1 MVGEMNASCDS
12 YGAEAPWSLW
22 LSDGAESDCY
32 DNVRP
37 TTRGNGFPAQMRQH
51 RKQVEERSAQRL
63 KHSAYHADL
72 RLQSDNNFIDM
83 GQRHRRKSNQ
93 KSSYK
98 QRQQP
103 CEEPSGNYPDPDG
116 AGRAAQEG
124 GIAPLS
130 SALGSRTKSDEQ
142 ARRPSK
148 QQASKYVDCGP
159 RRGRFHQ
166 RRVASAFHQW
176 SAALLER
183 FGGSGYD
190 DAVQFLKE
198 SRPGQ
203 AKPQDGLH
211 QLCEKLGLDSDDASL
226 LAQLESEKKP
236 TVEQLVQVG
245 MSIGNS
251 LYPGIPRLLPEQVS
265 TADDAKDVHAEE
277 PCNEAVKT
285 ERKKPRKCRPWHA
298 SLAALPQIS
307 SKQLLRS

>member
-22 LSDGAESDCY
+22 LSDGAESDRH
-32 DNVRP
+32 DSSLRSSKN
-37 TTRGNGFPAQMRQH
+37 GNGFPAQMRQH
-51 RKQVEERSAQRL
+51 RKKVEERSAQRL

-72 RLQSDNNFIDM
+72 RLQSNNNFIDL
-83 GQRHRRKSNQ
+83 GQRHRRKLNQ
-93 KSSYK
+93 KYSSQK

-103 CEEPSGNYPDPDG
+103 SEDRPGNCSNPEE
-116 AGRAAQEG
+116 AGRTAQ
-124 GIAPLS
+124 APLS
-130 SALGSRTKSDEQ
+130 SASGS
-142 ARRPSK
+142 RPSK

-159 RRGRFHQ
+159 RRGRFQQ

-183 FGGSGYD
+183 FGGSGHD
-190 DAVQFLKE
+190 DAVQFLKS
-198 SRPGQ
+198 SRSGQ
-203 AKPQDGLH
+203 AESQEGLQ

-226 LAQLESEKKP
+226 LAQLESKQKP
-236 TVEQLVQVG
+236 TVEQLVDVG

-251 LYPGIPRLLPEQVS
+251 LYPGIPRLLPEQVP
-265 TADDAKDVHAEE
+265 TKEDANDAQTEE
-277 PCNEAVKT
+277 PSKEAVIT